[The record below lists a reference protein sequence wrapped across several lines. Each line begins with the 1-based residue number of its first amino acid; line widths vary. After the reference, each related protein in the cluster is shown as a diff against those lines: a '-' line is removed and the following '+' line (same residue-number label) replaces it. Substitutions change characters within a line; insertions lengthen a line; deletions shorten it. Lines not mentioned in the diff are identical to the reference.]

1 MGLRSDAIEPLLG
14 YASGPIVHA
23 DLAPAPLIL

>member
-23 DLAPAPLIL
+23 DDLALRR